1 MRFAKP
7 PVGKKNQNS
16 TANHKTQNQMKHRM
30 NNRTSK
36 ILATS
41 ITGALLASV
50 PAHADTFNGGGDG
63 TSWED
68 PNNWAG
74 GVVPLNNGSGN
85 TTIDNDHQVVFDA
98 DSFAA
103 VLAASNTQNNTEYR
117 VARLLMGDTNNVAAQ
132 GTHSLT
138 LDQGAGITVRVT
150 NSNSAVIG
158 GRPNTNST
166 LNIVSGTTN
175 LEAGRIRVGQG
186 AGGSGTINVT
196 GGLLTAGRGGLEL
209 GATNGTGNGTLNIF
223 GGSFTTRNDAEI
235 FGGGTFHVAGSSAAT
250 IGIGSNGTADGRWV
264 QSTGGTLRLG
274 LDAGGTTTILIDQ
287 VDSGG
292 GNATFE
298 LNSILDPY
306 DLGGAVPNVWETVL
320 EWEGTL
326 TDNGLVLSTDALAAG
341 WEKQVV
347 GNELQVRLAI
357 PEPSTAL
364 LGCLGL
370 LGFGIRRR
378 S

>member
-1 MRFAKP
+1 
-7 PVGKKNQNS
+7 
-16 TANHKTQNQMKHRM
+16 M
-30 NNRTSK
+30 NNRRSK

-41 ITGALLASV
+41 ITGALLTSMSV
-50 PAHADTFNGGGDG
+50 HADTFTGAGDG

-74 GVVPLNNGSGN
+74 AAVPLNNGSGN
-85 TTIDNDHQVVFDA
+85 TLINNNHQIVFDA
-98 DSFAA
+98 DSFAS
-103 VLAASNTQNNTEYR
+103 VLAATNTQSATEYR
-117 VARLLMGDTNNVAAQ
+117 IARLLMGDSTSGGDN
-132 GTHSLT
+132 GSHSLT
-138 LDQGAGITVRVT
+138 FDPGADKYIRVT
-150 NSNSAVIG
+150 NSNTTVIS
-158 GRPNTNST
+158 GRPGKNST

-175 LEAGRIRVGQG
+175 LEAGRIRVGQSD
-186 AGGSGTINVT
+186 GGSGVINVT

-209 GATNGTGNGTLNIF
+209 GATNGTGNGTLNIL

-235 FGGGTFHVAGSSAAT
+235 FGSGTFHVAGSSAAT
-250 IGIGSNGTADGRWV
+250 VGIGSNGTGDGRWV

-274 LDAGGTTTILIDQ
+274 LDAGGITTILIDDAGDDGAGAQ
-287 VDSGG
+287 

-306 DLGGAVPNVWETVL
+306 DLGGAVPNVWETVM

-326 TDNGLVLSTDALAAG
+326 TDNGLALSTGALAAG

-347 GNELQVRLAI
+347 GSELQVRLV
-357 PEPSTAL
+357 PEPSAAL
-364 LGCLGL
+364 LSCLGL
-370 LGFGIRRR
+370 LGLGIRRR